1 MSSGD
6 PKKPLLNEDDVMP
19 EAYKSVNMKS
29 VQDAYRSVQSPRM
42 SMYSTIHAGQ
52 GVNRMLEGG
61 LERFYE
67 KYRAVSKRV
76 NVHLATPEVRFEN
89 LSYTVQAKQMTMAEK
104 QGTVGSY
111 IQRIFTPFK
120 QSVYKEQAVLHPM
133 NGIIKSGSMTLILA
147 NPGSGKSTLLK
158 ALANRLDQNA
168 KCVLGGDITLSGL
181 KMSDIDPFKI
191 VSLVDQRDNHAA
203 TLTVRETFKF
213 ADMCLNG
220 DPENQPEELREVAKL
235 RTDMIIDLLG
245 LNTCADTVV
254 GDALLRGVSGG
265 ERKRVT
271 IGEMLVGGQS
281 VFLCDEISTGLDS
294 AATFDIITSLRT
306 WCKTMGGTVV
316 IALLQPTPEV
326 VEMFDD
332 ILMLNE
338 GYMVYHG
345 PRTSILPYFENLG
358 FYCPLRVDPADFL
371 IEVTSGR
378 GKKYLAANDRNRKI
392 PIYAHEFNQVFV
404 ESDMHKAT
412 LADLAAGFTVPTNLQ
427 TPEDFE
433 KMKSVTAIART
444 KETSPFAMGFFKSTL
459 LLLNRQKTLWLRDRP
474 LLWGKMAEAVI
485 VGACMGA
492 IYYHAAASIYLRML
506 YFSCS
511 VFQRQAWQQ
520 LTIAYHLRSVFYKQR
535 ARNFFRTFSYTI
547 AESIVQVPVNLC
559 VSLLMCTFFYF
570 MSGLTQEAGRFIT
583 FVVICVSFQ
592 HAIGAYMTFL
602 SSVSPSITVGQTLAA
617 FSVCFF
623 LLFSGNI
630 ILHDLIPNYWIWMY
644 WFNPLAW
651 ALRSVVT
658 NEFYSDKYTL
668 AEQKGNLTQVQMIT
682 FQSTYIGYGI
692 IVLLGY
698 YVLFTCFNT
707 AALHFLRYEKRYGV
721 SGGSKVSDDDDENV
735 YIEVST
741 PGGTLVKQERIK
753 NQGLAFIPANLVIK
767 NLDYFVTLPTKV
779 ERQLLKNIT
788 ASFTPGRM
796 CALMGATGAGKTT
809 LMDVIAGRKTGGRIV
824 GEIIINGEP
833 KNPVNFSRIT
843 AYCEQMDIHSE
854 MSTIGEALWFS
865 ANLRLPETITAEEKR
880 KLVEETL
887 DLLELNGI
895 INEQVGDLS
904 VEQKKRVTIGVE
916 VVANPSIL
924 FLDEPTSGLDAR
936 SAITVMKGVQ
946 SIARTGRTV
955 LCTIHQPSIS
965 IFELFDDLL
974 LLQTGGFIAY
984 HGELGKDSCK
994 MLEYFA
1000 SIPGTEEIRP
1010 QYNPATYMLEVIG
1023 AGIGRDTKDYSVEYT
1038 NSELCKYNIEKAAR
1052 LALPNPDFV
1061 AFSTLNWTPMA
1072 TSFSNQLKECVVK
1085 AAQTYW
1091 RSPQY
1096 NFVRLA
1102 SFPWFA
1108 IVFGT
1113 TFWQLPRETSAQ
1125 IKSHVGLIYNSMDFI
1140 GVFHLMTVLD
1150 ITCLERAVFY
1160 RERMSNY
1167 YGPLPYSLSLFT
1179 SEVPY
1184 LVVAV
1189 TIFVIVEYFFVGW
1202 VNSYFFFFWITFL
1215 LYTSLCTFFGQWMCG
1230 LCPNT
1235 KVANVAVGALSCIF
1249 NLFSGFLLPYP
1260 MMKGWYKWIS
1270 YIVPS
1275 SYSLRALAASQ
1286 IGVCDNGDG
1295 NACQLIKGEAKF
1307 PNTTVADWVQIQFDF
1322 KSENRSYYVLV
1333 LACMWILLQV
1343 FIYLTLKYVSHLKR

>member
-1 MSSGD
+1 MSAFD
-6 PKKPLLNEDDVMP
+6 KKKPLLDDEDQLP
-19 EAYKSVNMKS
+19 ESYKSVNMKS
-29 VQDAYRSVQSPRM
+29 VQDAYRSVQSPRH
-42 SMYSTIHAGQ
+42 SMYSTIHAGN
-52 GVNRMLEGG
+52 GVESMLAGG
-61 LERFYE
+61 LDRFYE
-67 KYRAVSKRV
+67 KYRALSSKV
-76 NVHLATPEVRFEN
+76 NLHLATPEVRFEN
-89 LSYTVQAKQMTMAEK
+89 LSYTVQARQMTMAEK

-111 IQRIFTPFK
+111 VGRMFTPFK
-120 QSVYKEQAVLHPM
+120 QAVYKEQVVLQPM
-133 NGIIKSGSMTLILA
+133 SGIIKPGSMTLILA
-147 NPGSGKSTLLK
+147 NPGSGKSTFLK
-158 ALANRLDQNA
+158 ALAGKLDQNK
-168 KCVLGGDITLSGL
+168 KCTQGGDITFSGL
-181 KMSDIDPFKI
+181 KTSDIDTKKI
-191 VSLVDQRDNHAA
+191 VGLVDQRDNHAP

-220 DPENQPEELREVAKL
+220 PPESQPEELQEVAKL
-235 RTDMIIDLLG
+235 RTEMIIQLLG
-245 LNTCADTVV
+245 LSNCAETVV
-254 GDALLRGVSGG
+254 GDALLRGCSGG

-271 IGEMLVGGQS
+271 VGEMLVGGQS

-294 AATFDIITSLRT
+294 AATFDIVTSLRT
-306 WCKTMGGTVV
+306 WCKTLGGTVV

-326 VEMFDD
+326 VEQFDD

-378 GKKYLAANDRNRKI
+378 GKKYLAADDRHRKI
-392 PIYAHEFNQVFV
+392 PIYAHEFNQVFN
-404 ESDMHKAT
+404 ESDMNKVT
-412 LADLAAGFTVPTNLQ
+412 LTDLAAGFTVPSHLQ
-427 TPEDFE
+427 TPQDFE

-444 KETSPFAMGFFKSTL
+444 KETSPFAMGFLESTVL
-459 LLLNRQKTLWLRDRP
+459 LLGRQKTLWLRDRP
-474 LLWGKMAEAVI
+474 LLWGKLAEALI
-485 VGACMGA
+485 VGLCMGA
-492 IYYHAAASIYLRML
+492 IYYKPAPSIYLRML
-506 YFSCS
+506 FFSCA

-520 LTIAYHLRSVFYKQR
+520 ITIGFALRSVFYKQR
-535 ARNFFRTFSYTI
+535 SRNFFRTVSYTI

-570 MSGLTQEAGRFIT
+570 MSGLTVDAGRF
-583 FVVICVSFQ
+583 FVFLATCVSFQ
-592 HAIGAYMTFL
+592 HALGAYMSFL
-602 SSVSPSITVGQTLAA
+602 SSISPSITIGQTLAA

-630 ILHDLIPNYWIWMY
+630 ILYDLIPTYWTWMY
-644 WFNPLAW
+644 WFNPMAW
-651 ALRSVVT
+651 ALRSVVL
-658 NEFYSDKYTL
+658 NEFYSDNYQANTTR
-668 AEQKGNLTQVQMIT
+668 ATNLRNVQMVS
-682 FQSTYIGYGI
+682 FGESYIGIGI
-692 IVLLGY
+692 LVLLAY
-698 YVLFTCFNT
+698 YVLFTAMNT
-707 AALHFLRYEKRYGV
+707 AALHYFRYEKRLGV
-721 SGGSKVSDDDDENV
+721 SGGSKVGEDGEESV
-735 YIEVST
+735 FVEVVT
-741 PGGTLVKQERIK
+741 PDGTKK
-753 NQGLAFIPANLVIK
+753 GQGLAFIPANLVIK
-767 NLDYFVTLPTKV
+767 NLDYYVTLPTKV
-779 ERQLLKNIT
+779 ERQLLNNIT

-824 GEIIINGEP
+824 GDIIINGEP

-880 KLVEETL
+880 NLVEETL

-974 LLQTGGFIAY
+974 LLQRGGYIAY
-984 HGELGKDSCK
+984 YGELGRDSTK
-994 MLEYFA
+994 LLEYFA

-1023 AGIGRDTKDYSVEYT
+1023 AGIGRDTKDYSIEYT
-1038 NSELCKYNIEKAAR
+1038 KSELCKSNVERALR
-1052 LALPNPDFV
+1052 LALPSPDFV
-1061 AFSTLNWTPMA
+1061 GFSTLNWTPMA
-1072 TSFSNQLKECVVK
+1072 TSFGNQLKECVTK
-1085 AAQTYW
+1085 CLQTYW

-1096 NFVRLA
+1096 NFVRLT

-1108 IVFGT
+1108 LVFAT
-1113 TFWQLPRETSAQ
+1113 TFYQLPRETMSQ
-1125 IKSHVGLIYNSMDFI
+1125 IRSHIGLIYNSMDFI
-1140 GVFHLMTVLD
+1140 GIINMMTVLD

-1167 YGPLPYSLSLFT
+1167 YGPLPYSLSLFA

-1189 TIFVIVEYFFVGW
+1189 SLFVLVEYWMIGW
-1202 VNSYFFFFWITFL
+1202 VPAYFVFFWFTFF
-1215 LYTSLCTFFGQWMCG
+1215 LYTSICTFFGQWMCA

-1235 KVANVAVGALSCIF
+1235 KVANVAVGAVSCIF

-1260 MMKGWYKWIS
+1260 MMRAWYKWII
-1270 YIVPS
+1270 YVVPS
-1275 SYSLRALAASQ
+1275 SYSLRSLAVSQ
-1286 IGVCDNGDG
+1286 VGICENGEG
-1295 NACQLIKGEAKF
+1295 NACHQLQNLANYTG
-1307 PNTTVADWVQIQFDF
+1307 NVADWVQIEFDF
-1322 KSENRSYYVLV
+1322 KAENRYNYMLV
-1333 LACMWILLQV
+1333 LIGMWVILQSC
-1343 FIYLTLKYVSHLKR
+1343 IYLTLKYVSHLKR